1 MNYSINPKLNAVMK
15 SIELQLLSKGT
26 EKQEALQIIRQYI
39 KAFNKE
45 PDYNLAQYGGMLV
58 SPYDVRELNIQCGYS
73 VASQNNISDERIWYE
88 YLLRVGLVARE
99 LIKTNGL

>member
-15 SIELQLLSKGT
+15 TIELQLLSKGT
-26 EKQEALQIIRQYI
+26 DKQEALQIIRQYI
-39 KAFNKE
+39 KAFPKE

-73 VASQNNISDERIWYE
+73 SLPRIIFLMKE
-88 YLLRVGLVARE
+88 SG
-99 LIKTNGL
+99 TNTCFEWDWLQGNL